1 MQFNPDR
8 IDLHLNVTGA
18 DELFSLHETALEK
31 QLARQTIPAY
41 GQVLLDVIQGDQ
53 TLSIRDDETEES
65 WRIVQP
71 ILDAWAQGR
80 SPLREYDA
88 GSDGP
93 VNG

>member
-1 MQFNPDR
+1 
-8 IDLHLNVTGA
+8 
-18 DELFSLHETALEK
+18 
-31 QLARQTIPAY
+31 
-41 GQVLLDVIQGDQ
+41 LLDVIEGDQ

-80 SPLREYDA
+80 SPLREYAA

-93 VNG
+93 VKG